1 MEEEISLE
9 QEQVEQPPPRPVGT
23 FYLRFQDEQ
32 SFLQAAEEAGFVF
45 ANPTE
50 WEEKETQ
57 ITEIGP
63 DGQEEIVEKKEN
75 VPVAWEKVLQKD
87 AFGYS
92 IDVVGLITRGGQWE
106 TGSDGEVVETEAPVT
121 LEGWHVNYSGIL
133 PKSFEIA
140 LIERPNS
147 PHRIMR

>member
-1 MEEEISLE
+1 MEENLLQ
-9 QEQVEQPPPRPVGT
+9 QEQVSEEAQQPPRPVGT

-63 DGQEEIVEKKEN
+63 DGQEEIVVKKEN
-75 VPVAWEKVLQKD
+75 VMTKPMDKNV
-87 AFGYS
+87 FNIFICS
-92 IDVVGLITRGGQWE
+92 
-106 TGSDGEVVETEAPVT
+106 S
-121 LEGWHVNYSGIL
+121 IL
-133 PKSFEIA
+133 PIYK
-140 LIERPNS
+140 
-147 PHRIMR
+147 